1 MLLKEIELDLPYI
14 KDEARITQIQLEAK
28 LDYDEA
34 IKKDYALNWREKRRT
49 FQLQTKCMTSM
60 IERLMPKITTKDC
73 WKIIIECVENANQD
87 EFKNLLGVYVVQV
100 EFDFHY
106 FCQLDSEAKKV
117 YVVSKITDSLNN
129 LIRLVD
135 FNIDA
140 IVNTCIGIQE
150 KKYIN
155 KWVAGKPVKNKCG
168 YAQIQVS
175 HEINEVILSIL
186 FMDLDMNIIKNV
198 PFIVTLPDERSYS
211 QYLGK
216 LMWNSE
222 REIVV
227 VTKSCGNYYVSM

>member
-34 IKKDYALNWREKRRT
+34 IKKDYALNWREKRRI

-106 FCQLDSEAKKV
+106 FCQLESEAKKV

-129 LIRLVD
+129 LICLVD

-140 IVNTCIGIQE
+140 IINTCIGIQE

-227 VTKSCGNYYVSM
+227 VTKSYGNYYVSM